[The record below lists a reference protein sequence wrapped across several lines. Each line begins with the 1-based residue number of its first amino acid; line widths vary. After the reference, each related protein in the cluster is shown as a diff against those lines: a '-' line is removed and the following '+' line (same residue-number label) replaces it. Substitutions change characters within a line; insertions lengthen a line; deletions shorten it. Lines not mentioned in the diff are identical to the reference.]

1 MPPSAPGLQNG
12 FEASAEIGPAPD
24 HALHELLLSQWLF
37 PAIVAAND
45 VGLFEKIA
53 SGTDRLESLAAD
65 LQLYPKGVAVVCDL
79 LCNQGFLAKISPD
92 AYQLTPPAS
101 SYLDPGSPDYWG
113 PILNPLRDSPQCQ
126 RLVEA
131 LRTGGSLLASGGQTF
146 TQMWEAGEISVEAAR
161 DFTLRMHT
169 ISLPSFRHLVHSGF
183 FDGVGSVLDIGGGSG
198 ALGVALAEAGVK
210 LRYTLFDL
218 LPVCHV
224 AETYLSRLP
233 SLEKSFQPGD
243 FFRDPWPE
251 NQDVVFFGNIFHDWP
266 PEVGVRLAEKAFA
279 SLAPGGRIC
288 LHEMILDE
296 DKTSPRVPVLFSL
309 LMFINHSSQQFTE
322 RELFEILQSTGFRN
336 PVRRPNF
343 GYYSVVTAE
352 K

>member
-1 MPPSAPGLQNG
+1 M
-12 FEASAEIGPAPD
+12 GPTPD
-24 HALHELLLSQWLF
+24 QALHELLLSQWLF
-37 PAIVAAND
+37 PAVVAAND
-45 VGLFEKIA
+45 VGLFEKIG
-53 SGTDRLESLAAD
+53 SGTHRPESLATD
-65 LQLYPKGVAVVCDL
+65 LQLHPKGVSAVCDL
-79 LCNQGFLAKISPD
+79 LCNQGFLAKTSPD
-92 AYQLTPPAS
+92 SYQLTPPAS
-101 SYLDPGSPDYWG
+101 SYLDPSSPDYWG
-113 PILNPLRDSPQCQ
+113 PILNPLRESPQCQ
-126 RLVEA
+126 KLVEA
-131 LRTGGSLLASGGQTF
+131 LRTGGRLLASGGQSF

-169 ISLPSFRHLVHSGF
+169 ISLPNFRQLVHSGF

-198 ALGVALAEAGVK
+198 ALGVALAEGGVS

-224 AETYLSRLP
+224 AETYLSRHT
-233 SLEKSFQPGD
+233 SLEKSFWPGD

-266 PEVGVRLAEKAFA
+266 PEIGVLLAEKAFA

-322 RELFEILQSTGFRN
+322 RELFELLQSTGFRN

-343 GYYSVVTAE
+343 GYYSVVIAE
-352 K
+352 R